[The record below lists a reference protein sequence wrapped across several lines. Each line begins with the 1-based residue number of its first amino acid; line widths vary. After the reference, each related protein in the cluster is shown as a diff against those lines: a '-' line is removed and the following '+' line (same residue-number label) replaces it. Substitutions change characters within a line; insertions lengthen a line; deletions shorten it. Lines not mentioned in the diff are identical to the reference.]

1 MTRERLMQLRR
12 LIVRAAKSLSDADA
26 FYCPELF
33 EQWKTGVQYWNGS
46 DGEHQQSRVQDEGV
60 LYRCFQ
66 SHVSQADWKPHLTPA
81 LWEVVPDPAIEFPEW
96 VQPQGTVGL
105 YALGAKTSHN
115 GKHWISDMD
124 NNSYEP
130 GVYGWHEATEGE

>member
-1 MTRERLMQLRR
+1 MTRERLYHLRE
-12 LIVRAAKSLSDADA
+12 LIVRAAKNLADEDA
-26 FYCPELF
+26 FYCPEFF
-33 EQWKTGVQYWNGS
+33 ERWEAGVQYW
-46 DGEHQQSRVQDEGV
+46 DGRDGQHERSRVQDEGV

-105 YALGAKTSHN
+105 YALGAKVSHN

-124 NNSYEP
+124 NNPYEP
-130 GVYGWHEATEGE
+130 GVAMWTEV

>member
-1 MTRERLMQLRR
+1 MITWEHLRKLRE
-12 LIVRAAKSLSDADA
+12 LIVKASKALSDEDA
-26 FYCPELF
+26 FYGAELF
-33 EQWKTGVQYWNGS
+33 DKWKVGVQYWNGT
-46 DGEHQQSRVQDEGV
+46 DGQHQQSRVQDEGV

-105 YALGAKTSHN
+105 YALGAKVSHN

-124 NNSYEP
+124 NNPYEP
-130 GVYGWHEATEGE
+130 GVAMWTEV